1 METKKIFIEYNNKE
15 YEITKPTL
23 RMWSKLQLYQ
33 QIEDEKQFMVSLISI
48 ATGLTDAEI
57 READWQSILTASQ
70 FLSTFFL
77 DYEEKFYPEF
87 EFKGVKYKFID
98 LNSLSFGEFIDIDEF
113 LSKDESYR
121 RGNMNMLM
129 ALLYREV
136 DENGVITKY
145 NSGKVKERAQ
155 LFFDLE
161 LKYLQ
166 GALLFFLILE
176 TTLQGHTPSYF
187 PAMVRK
193 MWLKVK
199 RVFHNIG
206 DGMGRWFF
214 WRQRILPN

>member
-98 LNSLSFGEFIDIDEF
+98 LNSLSFGEFIDIDDF

-176 TTLQGHTPSYF
+176 TTLQGHTRFSF
-187 PAMVRK
+187 LQMVRK

>member
-176 TTLQGHTPSYF
+176 TTLQGHTRFSF
-187 PAMVRK
+187 LQMVRK

-214 WRQRILPN
+214 WRQKTSPN

>member
-187 PAMVRK
+187 PAMAHK

-214 WRQRILPN
+214 WRQKTSPN

>member
-176 TTLQGHTPSYF
+176 TTLQGHTRFSF
-187 PAMVRK
+187 LQMVRK

>member
-48 ATGLTDAEI
+48 ATGLTEAEI

-98 LNSLSFGEFIDIDEF
+98 LNSLSFGEFIDIDDF

-155 LFFDLE
+155 LFLDLE

-187 PAMVRK
+187 RLTAHK

-214 WRQRILPN
+214 WRQKTSLN